1 MESKIDILEAELKAV
16 FENNKKVCPP
26 LLDDTPLDSSFGLDS
41 LDWAEFAVRYQK
53 KTGMDIFGDAN
64 IRLKTYSDLK
74 KLAK

>member
-1 MESKIDILEAELKAV
+1 MQSKIDILETELKAV

-26 LLDDTPLDSSFGLDS
+26 LTDDTPLDSTFGLDS

-53 KTGMDIFGDAN
+53 KTGVDIFEDLN
-64 IRLKTYSDLK
+64 LRLKTYSDLK